1 MIPGQNVEYTNQIV
15 SSMASQE
22 FGHQPKCVDVCVC
35 VHASFDSILMSPIET
50 ISSKPETVTATSL
63 PNDIPFVILTLSLRL
78 RGLSIRQKHC
88 LSSRTLNRQILE
100 FAIPLLKMEQGQ

>member
-1 MIPGQNVEYTNQIV
+1 MIPEQNVEYTYQIV

-22 FGHQPKCVDVCVC
+22 FRHQPKCVDVCVR

-50 ISSKPETVTATSL
+50 ISSKPEPVTATSL